1 MSIEFF
7 EKMTMKELLAVAR
20 SIGFSAKDSDGKLL
34 DRDTLI
40 DSLHQFEGAG
50 MFDGMRRKNA
60 MGGKI
65 YSKSQPRKA
74 HASGETNGSS

>member
-1 MSIEFF
+1 MSEKFF
-7 EKMTMKELLAVAR
+7 DQMTMSQLLAVAR
-20 SIGFSAKDSDGKLL
+20 SVGFSAKDSDGKLL
-34 DRDTLI
+34 DRDIIVDALA
-40 DSLHQFEGAG
+40 QFEGAG

-74 HASGETNGSS
+74 HSSGEKA

>member
-7 EKMTMKELLAVAR
+7 EKMTTEQLRAVAR
-20 SIGFSAKDSDGKLL
+20 SIGAPVKDRDGKML
-34 DRDTLI
+34 DRDILI
-40 DSLHQFEGAG
+40 DDLHQYEGAG

-65 YSKSQPRKA
+65 YSKLQPRKA
-74 HASGETNGSS
+74 HGSGEK

>member
-1 MSIEFF
+1 MSIKFF
-7 EKMTMKELLAVAR
+7 EMMTTEQLRAVAR
-20 SIGFSAKDSDGKLL
+20 SVGFSAKNKDGTPM
-34 DRDTLI
+34 DRELLI
-40 DSLHQFEGAG
+40 DALHQFEGVG

-74 HASGETNGSS
+74 HASGEKA